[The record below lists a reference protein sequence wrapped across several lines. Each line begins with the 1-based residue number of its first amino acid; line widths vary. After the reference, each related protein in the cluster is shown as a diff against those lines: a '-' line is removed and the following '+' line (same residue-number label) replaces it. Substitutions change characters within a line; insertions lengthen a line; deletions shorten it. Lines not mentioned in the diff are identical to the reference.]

1 MNLGAIE
8 IRHLRYFVAV
18 AENHSF
24 RAAAERLH
32 VSQPP
37 LTRQIQQLE
46 ELLGTQLF
54 LRQPRGIELTAA
66 GAIFFE
72 DARNILTL
80 AEQAL
85 DRIRLA
91 GQGELG
97 RLDVGVFGSAAL
109 DMVPRIIQSFRKLHP
124 QVQIVL
130 HNLDRGGQIKALNE
144 RRLTVG
150 FNRFFG
156 EEAGLEWEVV
166 LTERLHL
173 AVHSAHPFA
182 QRESVAFSEIQGQP
196 LILYPR
202 TPRAGFIDHLMRMF
216 HERKL
221 VPTVVQEV
229 DDVVT
234 AVALVAA
241 GVGLSLVVDSA
252 CNLSLPG
259 VVYVPLRE
267 KDRATFNLCMI
278 HRSDDD
284 SPLLNAFL
292 AVARSQR
299 SSQKEGLTNKTLR
312 VSR

>member
-1 MNLGAIE
+1 MSINSIE

-18 AENHSF
+18 ADNLSF
-24 RAAAERLH
+24 RAAASRLH

-46 ELLGTQLF
+46 ELLGTELF
-54 LRQPRGIELTAA
+54 VRQPRGVELTAA
-66 GAIFFE
+66 GQLFYE

-80 AEQAL
+80 TEQAL

-109 DMVPRIIQSFRKLHP
+109 DTVPRIIQSFRKQHP
-124 QVQIVL
+124 HVQIVL
-130 HNLDRGGQIKALNE
+130 HNLDRAGQIKALNE

-156 EEAGLEWEVV
+156 EEIGLEWETI

-173 AVHSAHPFA
+173 AVPSAHPFS
-182 QRESVAFSEIQGQP
+182 QRPRVALAELQDQP
-196 LILYPR
+196 MVLYPR
-202 TPRAGFIDHLMRMF
+202 MARGGFIDHLMRLF
-216 HERKL
+216 HQRNL
-221 VPTVVQEV
+221 APRVVQEV

-241 GVGLSLVVDSA
+241 GVGLSLVVDSV
-252 CNLSLPG
+252 CNLNLPG
-259 VVYVPLRE
+259 VSYVPLSD
-267 KDRATFNLCMI
+267 KDRASFDLCMI
-278 HRSDDD
+278 HREGDE
-284 SPLLNAFL
+284 SPLLRAFL
-292 AVARSQR
+292 SVARASKRNSPSVRQR
-299 SSQKEGLTNKTLR
+299 
-312 VSR
+312 